1 MLWYSG
7 LSFKVCLSHVNSA
20 CGSHPEPGLMKYS
33 VITKYICKGG
43 KKHQNITI
51 QSDWHQ
57 LLSSC
62 KSFANAKWYLPQS
75 LTYKWLP
82 VLFTTVLILCHGFV
96 RHDTL
101 WGWYIVQ
108 SCAQCS
114 PERRI
119 LSMLMSQS
127 GICCCTLAHDSLSW
141 VLALFCAYHMRLS
154 PQASGVVSC

>member
-7 LSFKVCLSHVNSA
+7 LSFKVYLSHVNSA
-20 CGSHPEPGLMKYS
+20 CGSHPEPGLIKYS
-33 VITKYICKGG
+33 VITKYTKI
-43 KKHQNITI
+43 
-51 QSDWHQ
+51 S
-57 LLSSC
+57 LLSNQCGCFSSYQ
-62 KSFANAKWYLPQS
+62 SFSNAKWSLP
-75 LTYKWLP
+75 LNVLRDKWLP
-82 VLFTTVLILCHGFV
+82 ALFTIVLIVRHGFI
-96 RHDTL
+96 RHDTI

-108 SCAQCS
+108 SCAQCY

-141 VLALFCAYHMRLS
+141 ALALFCAYHMRLS